1 MSTSDVLRE
10 FIQKELAQGRGADI
24 KPEDDLLANGVID
37 SLGILQV
44 VQFVEQKFS
53 FQIPDEDVV
62 IDNFR
67 SIAALTDY
75 LEKARAAK

>member
-1 MSTSDVLRE
+1 MSTSDVLIE
-10 FIQKELAQGRGADI
+10 FVQKELAQGRGTDI

-37 SLGILQV
+37 SLGILQL
-44 VQFVEQKFS
+44 VQFVEQRFS

-75 LEKARAAK
+75 LEKTRAA

>member
-1 MSTSDVLRE
+1 MSTSDDLIE
-10 FIQKELAQGRGADI
+10 FVQKELAQGRGADI

-37 SLGILQV
+37 SLGILQL
-44 VQFVEQKFS
+44 VQFVEQRFS

-67 SIAALTDY
+67 SIAALTEY
-75 LEKARAAK
+75 LEKTRAV

>member
-1 MSTSDVLRE
+1 MSTSDVLIE
-10 FIQKELAQGRGADI
+10 FVQKELAQGRSEAI
-24 KPEDDLLANGVID
+24 KPNDDLLANGVID
-37 SLGILQV
+37 SLGILQL
-44 VQFVEQKFS
+44 VQFVEQRFS

-75 LEKARAAK
+75 LDKTRAA

>member
-1 MSTSDVLRE
+1 MSTRDVLIE
-10 FIQKELAQGRGADI
+10 YVQKELANGREGDI
-24 KPEDDLLANGVID
+24 QPDDDLLANGVID
-37 SLGILQV
+37 SLGILQL

-67 SIAALTDY
+67 SITALTEY
-75 LEKARAAK
+75 LEKARAA